1 MKSAIEEL
9 EAKSRAAKTASRRL
23 AYLSAEVKNGALHN
37 ISEDLLVRTAEI
49 LAANQIDYKEAE
61 ASGMNVAML
70 DRLLLSSSRLEA
82 IAQDVLAVAALPDP
96 VGKCLI
102 CVLCLMAC

>member
-1 MKSAIEEL
+1 MNTAVEEL
-9 EAKSRAAKTASRRL
+9 KEKGKTAQIASRRM
-23 AYLSAEVKNGALHN
+23 AYLSAEVKKKALHN
-37 ISEDLLVRTAEI
+37 ISDDLLAKQNEI